1 MKSDHNKAVDNIK
14 RDHIKRLLKRDF
26 LETSTKDAHL
36 KDAFIKGLLTSRNNL
51 SLKMRIT
58 LTGSQDPKFE
68 IQVQV
73 VVLLNR

>member
-1 MKSDHNKAVDNIK
+1 MKSDHNKAVDNIN

-26 LETSTKDAHL
+26 LETSTKDAL
-36 KDAFIKGLLTSRNNL
+36 LNDALVKGLLTSRN
-51 SLKMRIT
+51 KIRIT